1 MSKPIKRVYTFS
13 DDVML
18 QRAQVVFDALS
29 EELADFSARFPWLD
43 AVWLAAFGNDI
54 QAANAFAKDNSTVL
68 EVKVLTGDVG
78 SAQRQGY
85 AALQTLGWYA
95 KLAWPADVARQRVF
109 GQDRW
114 RDAYDHTLKL
124 QQALELA
131 HSKAEDSDY
140 KGALLAKG
148 YTQAEMDSLET
159 LSEEIM
165 LKNRLQE
172 AAKNGRTVSSHDR
185 VAIHNTVWH
194 HLQTVGI
201 CAGLVWR
208 NDAERRGRY
217 NLYVSKTLPA
227 VAAQEAEMG

>member
-1 MSKPIKRVYTFS
+1 MNRPAKRAYPFS

-43 AVWLAAFGNDI
+43 AVWLAAFGNDMET
-54 QAANAFAKDNSTVL
+54 ANAFAKDSSTVL

-95 KLAWPADVARQRVF
+95 KLAWPTDVARQRVF

-131 HSKAEDSDY
+131 HTKAEDPDY
-140 KGALLAKG
+140 KGELLAKG
-148 YTQAEMDSLET
+148 YTQAEMDMLET
-159 LSEEIM
+159 LSDEIM

-172 AAKNGRTVSSHDR
+172 SAKNGRMVSSHDR
-185 VAIHNTVWH
+185 IALHNTVWQ
-194 HLQTVGI
+194 HLQTVNT
-201 CAGLVWR
+201 CAALLWR
-208 NDAERRGRY
+208 HDAERKGRY
-217 NLYVSKTLPA
+217 NLYERKMLPIVPA
-227 VAAQEAEMG
+227 